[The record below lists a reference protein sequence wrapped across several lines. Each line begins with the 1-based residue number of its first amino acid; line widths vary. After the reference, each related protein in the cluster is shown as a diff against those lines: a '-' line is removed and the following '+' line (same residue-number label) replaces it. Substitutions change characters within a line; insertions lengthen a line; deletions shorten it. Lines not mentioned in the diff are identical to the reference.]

1 MASLPRGSTF
11 RARAGDRPLP
21 PGGSFA
27 PSMQASSIMPAS
39 SHSRRPRHER
49 SSRSASTL
57 QDEAGR
63 QRHALVVRA
72 RLPRSATAAR
82 PKAAPAVALGGG
94 SDLAGDPA
102 QDGVGA
108 VVARKTSEERE
119 YFDGMATLSDEKRRT
134 GAPTPPGAERG
145 RSGRAVKEQ
154 GRDAGARPEVLSK
167 GAGLPG
173 VPRFSRPALVGRG
186 ASSPSTP
193 RLRIPSGILSAPG
206 RPGS

>member
-134 GAPTPPGAERG
+134 GAPNPRGGARAK
-145 RSGRAVKEQ
+145 RSRCKEQ
-154 GRDAGARPEVLSK
+154 GRDAGARPEVLSN

-206 RPGS
+206 APGS